1 MRQRLKNLFLIAAV
15 ASMATWVIVV
25 ASGMYSVWGLAAT
38 VAGTIF
44 LALWALMR
52 SDWYHVES
60 RLIVTALFLCA
71 FADFI
76 LGSGPFIAG
85 MVSFMVVQVLFCIIF
100 LRQIHPRRPSLLPFV
115 AWIAFSLVMLGVYI
129 LPAIHDGIMKAGVII
144 YSTFLICTASLGADA
159 WLNAVKRNK
168 MRDRFAA
175 LGGGMFLLSD
185 MLIGM
190 TQFNVV
196 PITLQSACIMMG
208 FYWGALICIT
218 LSVAEKHDY
227 HKSKYSTHHSI
238 PGSPR

>member
-1 MRQRLKNLFLIAAV
+1 MRTRLKNLFLVAAI
-15 ASMATWVIVV
+15 ASMAAWVILV
-25 ASGMYSVWGLAAT
+25 ASGMYTAWGLLAT
-38 VAGTIF
+38 VSGTVF

-52 SDWYHVES
+52 SDWGHIES
-60 RLIVTALFLCA
+60 RLIVSALFLCA
-71 FADFI
+71 LADFI
-76 LGSGPFIAG
+76 LGAGPFIAG

-100 LRQIHPRRPSLLPFV
+100 LRQIHPRRPSGLPFL
-115 AWIAFSLVMLGVYI
+115 AWISFSLVMLGVYI

-159 WLNAVKRNK
+159 WINAVKRNK

-196 PITLQSACIMMG
+196 PVTLYSAYIMMA

-218 LSVAEKHDY
+218 LSIAEKHPSY
-227 HKSKYSTHHSI
+227 RSK
-238 PGSPR
+238 